1 MKKKTPIPVHIYQIY
16 FTLHINV
23 DIGLKNPVWGVIVRL
38 SHLMRNVGQK
48 RYM

>member
-1 MKKKTPIPVHIYQIY
+1 MY
-16 FTLHINV
+16 
-23 DIGLKNPVWGVIVRL
+23 LKEPSISQALVLRL